1 MIRRMHFWKKRLL
14 LPLAALP
21 VFQLA
26 GGCDT
31 LLAGFA
37 SQLAGS
43 TFNTFVGSIHQVL
56 LRVSLR
62 PTSCRSCWLRI
73 QDSSS
78 LGDSSRG
85 PCDDASRRLA
95 CLNCPNLRDAK

>member
-56 LRVSLR
+56 LQSFPSADVLQILLGANPR
-62 PTSCRSCWLRI
+62 PFFP
-73 QDSSS
+73 
-78 LGDSSRG
+78 GG
-85 PCDDASRRLA
+85 
-95 CLNCPNLRDAK
+95 